1 MSVTKNIPKNLLR
14 YSKILIVDDSPFF
27 RTKLKQILTDAQ
39 IGSIYYEA
47 KDGQEA
53 ISQYIAHRPHL
64 VIMDI
69 EMPNVNGVKA
79 TMAITQHDPNAKI
92 IVISSVE
99 NKAIVNDVVNN
110 YGAMDYVL
118 KPMDSGKIIMAV
130 SKQLCSARIKIKN

>member
-1 MSVTKNIPKNLLR
+1 MSVTKYIPRNLLR

-39 IGSIYYEA
+39 IGSIYYNA
-47 KDGQEA
+47 KDGKEA
-53 ISQYIAHRPHL
+53 ISQYITHKPNL

-79 TMAITQHDPNAKI
+79 TMAIIQHDPNAKI

-99 NKAIVNDVVNN
+99 NRVIVNDVVNN
-110 YGAMDYVL
+110 YGAKDYVL
-118 KPMDSGKIIMAV
+118 KPMDSGKIVMAV
-130 SKQLCSARIKIKN
+130 SKQLCLKTRI